1 MSQKQA
7 VLEMLVNGIPP
18 TAIASS
24 LGVSESYISQLAND
38 EQFKEELSEKRI
50 AVAQHD
56 LDYDKKLD
64 TAEEDALDI
73 LKNKLRFANLQQSV
87 GVFSALNKARRRR
100 ESGNHAPQAGMG
112 TVVNITIPV
121 TVLPQYVQ
129 NSLAE
134 IVEVDGKT
142 MVSTNP
148 KALDAIIAQRQAEG
162 KSLTAPVAPGVT
174 RVARANGVL
183 EQLDNKPTRRLNKR
197 TTDSELVDML

>member
-1 MSQKQA
+1 
-7 VLEMLVNGIPP
+7 MLVNGIPP

-38 EQFKEELSEKRI
+38 EEFKEELSTKRI

-64 TAEEDALDI
+64 SAEEAALEI
-73 LKNKLRFANLQQSV
+73 LQNKLRFANLSQST

-112 TVVNITIPV
+112 TVINITMPV
-121 TVLPQYVQ
+121 VVLPTYVQ
-129 NSLAE
+129 NSLGE

-142 MVSTNP
+142 MVSANP
-148 KALDAIIAQRQAEG
+148 KALDAIVAQRQLEG
-162 KSLTAPVAPGVT
+162 KSIAAPVVPGVT

-183 EQLDNKPTRRLNKR
+183 EQLDNRPVRRITRNTK
-197 TTDSELVDML
+197 DSELVDLL